1 VHAES
6 APRALEGDGRIQRI
20 VTDHGTFACDFAVA
34 AIGGAV
40 NRDLLRGTAIRCE
53 KAILANEFGET
64 NVEGIYAAGDCA
76 AIFDPLFGKHRVFD
90 HHYGAE
96 VTGALAGRNMA
107 GAKTPYAAVNTFD
120 TEVFDLKLKGWGE
133 ARQVDRRLIRAATN
147 DASDFIEIGIAADG
161 RIAQI
166 LAINHAGEDAI
177 LKKLIAQ
184 RVKVDGNEE
193 TLKDPAFSLETLFA

>member
-1 VHAES
+1 
-6 APRALEGDGRIQRI
+6 
-20 VTDHGTFACDFAVA
+20 
-34 AIGGAV
+34 
-40 NRDLLRGTAIRCE
+40 
-53 KAILANEFGET
+53 
-64 NVEGIYAAGDCA
+64 
-76 AIFDPLFGKHRVFD
+76 
-90 HHYGAE
+90 
-96 VTGALAGRNMA
+96 
-107 GAKTPYAAVNTFD
+107 
-120 TEVFDLKLKGWGE
+120 VFDLKLKGWGE

-193 TLKDPAFSLETLFA
+193 SLKDPAFSLETLFA